1 MELDG
6 SRYAVFDL
14 SKTNRGWICYDV
26 QDGKNLLE
34 EHCFVM
40 GFTKNS
46 EHYYILVARP
56 TSVDGEYERV
66 GIGQVH
72 KNCLVRERVNV
83 RVV

>member
-1 MELDG
+1 MEWDG

-26 QDGKNLLE
+26 EDDKNLLE
-34 EHCFVM
+34 EHCVVV
-40 GFTKNS
+40 GSTWDS
-46 EHYYILVARP
+46 EHYYMLVARP
-56 TSVDGEYERV
+56 TGVDGEYKRV
-66 GIGQVH
+66 GMGKVQ